1 MHKEQSPIAIRIAD
15 LVQGI
20 HEFDFTCKASDFKG
34 WQLAEAG
41 FTRNIQIKVVVDKSE
56 DEVTITIETY
66 TVADF
71 TCDRCLAP
79 ISRTLSGSLK
89 LYYLYS
95 VSVEEEAEELNEE
108 YRMLDKKA
116 DSIDLTG
123 DVCETLLLSL
133 PLKVTCT
140 DNPLCKLYGID
151 EKNEASHAEEIS
163 AWQESLEQL
172 KNKYR

>member
-1 MHKEQSPIAIRIAD
+1 MHKEKSPIAIRIAD
-15 LVQGI
+15 LMQGI
-20 HEFDFTCKASDFKG
+20 HEFDFTCKASEFKG
-34 WQLAEAG
+34 WQLVEAG
-41 FTRNIQIKVVVDKSE
+41 FTRDIQISVVVDKSE
-56 DEVTITIETY
+56 DEVTVAIETS

-79 ISRTLSGSLK
+79 ISRSLSGSLK
-89 LYYLYS
+89 LYYLFS
-95 VSVEEEAEELNEE
+95 TPVEEAENWNEE
-108 YRMLDKKA
+108 YRFLDKNA
-116 DSIDLTG
+116 EFIDLTE

-140 DNPLCKLYGID
+140 DNPHCKLYGSD
-151 EKNEASHAEEIS
+151 ETNEGSHAEEIS

>member
-1 MHKEQSPIAIRIAD
+1 MHKDKSQIAIRIAD
-15 LVQGI
+15 LVQEI

-41 FTRNIQIKVVVDKSE
+41 FTRDIQIKAVVDKKE
-56 DEVTITIETY
+56 EEVIVTIETY

-71 TCDRCLAP
+71 NCDRCLAP

-89 LYYLYS
+89 LYYMFG
-95 VSVEEEAEELNEE
+95 VPVEEAEHLSEE
-108 YRMLDKKA
+108 YRLLDKNA
-116 DSIDLTG
+116 DAIDLTG

-151 EKNEASHAEEIS
+151 GKNEESHAEEIS

>member
-1 MHKEQSPIAIRIAD
+1 MHKEKSPIAIRIAD

-20 HEFDFTCKASDFKG
+20 HEFDFTCKASDFTG

-41 FTRNIQIKVVVDKSE
+41 FTRDIEIKMGVDKSE
-56 DEVTITIETY
+56 DEVTVTIETH

-79 ISRTLSGSLK
+79 ISRILSGSLK
-89 LYYLYS
+89 LYYLYG
-95 VSVEEEAEELNEE
+95 VSVEEAEGWNEE
-108 YRMLDKKA
+108 YRLLDKNT

-123 DVCETLLLSL
+123 DVCETLLLSF

-140 DNPLCKLYGID
+140 DNTVCKLYGID

>member
-1 MHKEQSPIAIRIAD
+1 MHKEKSPIAIRIAD

-20 HEFDFTCKASDFKG
+20 HEFDFTCKASDFTG

-41 FTRNIQIKVVVDKSE
+41 FTRDIQIKAGVDKI
-56 DEVTITIETY
+56 DDKVTVAIETY
-66 TVADF
+66 TVGDF

-79 ISRTLSGSLK
+79 IARTLSGSLK
-89 LYYLYS
+89 LYYMYG
-95 VSVEEEAEELNEE
+95 VSVEEVEEWNAE
-108 YRMLDKKA
+108 YRLLDKSA

-151 EKNEASHAEEIS
+151 EKNEESHAEEIS

>member
-1 MHKEQSPIAIRIAD
+1 MYKEKSPIAIRIAD

-20 HEFDFTCKASDFKG
+20 HEFDFTCNANDFTG

-41 FTRNIQIKVVVDKSE
+41 FTRDIQIKVVVDKSE
-56 DEVTITIETY
+56 EEVTFTIDIH
-66 TVADF
+66 TVGDF

-89 LYYLYS
+89 LYYLYG
-95 VSVEEEAEELNEE
+95 VSVEKAEEWNEE
-108 YRMLDKKA
+108 YRLLDKNA
-116 DSIDLTG
+116 DSIDLTV

-151 EKNEASHAEEIS
+151 EKNEDSHAEEIS